1 MVIAPGAN
9 SGISEQLGYI
19 QQNLFHGS
27 PHVHEIKIKFTLSLS
42 LSLSL
47 MASQMKNVHK
57 YGNQKSY

>member
-19 QQNLFHGS
+19 QQNLLHGS

-42 LSLSL
+42 HG
-47 MASQMKNVHK
+47 KPDEK
-57 YGNQKSY
+57 CT

>member
-1 MVIAPGAN
+1 MVMVIAPGAN

-42 LSLSL
+42 LSHG
-47 MASQMKNVHK
+47 KPDEK
-57 YGNQKSY
+57 CT

>member
-1 MVIAPGAN
+1 MVMVIAPGAN

-42 LSLSL
+42 HG
-47 MASQMKNVHK
+47 KPDEK
-57 YGNQKSY
+57 CT

>member
-19 QQNLFHGS
+19 QQNLLHGS

-42 LSLSL
+42 L

-57 YGNQKSY
+57 YDNQKSY